1 MIRTILLGISAI
13 VLLSCGQTSIKV
25 GLNHIGGFSLG
36 FGMAGLA
43 KLFTTPWIAIG
54 FLCYGLSSLLWLDV
68 LSKLQFSLAFPLVG
82 LTYVFSLLIGR
93 FFFQESFGW
102 ERVVGVG
109 FILMGI
115 FWLVKSG
122 AQ

>member
-36 FGMAGLA
+36 HGTAGLA

-54 FLCYGLSSLLWLDV
+54 FICYGLSSLLWLDV

-93 FFFQESFGW
+93 FFFQEAFGW

-109 FILMGI
+109 FILFGI